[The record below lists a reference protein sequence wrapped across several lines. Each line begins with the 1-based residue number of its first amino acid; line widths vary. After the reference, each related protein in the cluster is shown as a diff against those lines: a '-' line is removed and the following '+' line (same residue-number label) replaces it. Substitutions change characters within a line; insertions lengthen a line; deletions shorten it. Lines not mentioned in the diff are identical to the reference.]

1 MARILPQSV
10 FRRGFDH
17 QSWGADRRTA
27 GSDQWLAPEG
37 VKAAVAITD
46 TVGGVVSSAVQK
58 KMGRDKILDQ
68 LSMGKEISRLAREA
82 KADKKGAKVLELQK
96 RLLAEGEKLPRFG
109 ADGSWGSESE
119 SALIRSQDKRAKAL
133 FGKNARPEQ
142 FNQYD
147 MAQKESGN
155 PFSRIV
161 AGTQSLFGADE
172 GEYAIMQANQ
182 ARAEEFEDQALA
194 RQSAAAAY
202 RQAAGAETME
212 QRRDATGAAMSAWD
226 RRRAA
231 TLSGQ
236 AAGEGQQAI
245 TQDLKRLFPGR
256 KPQKRSGG
264 GGRRMGLPRDVERDY
279 RRSEA
284 NVNSGQ
290 LALAYQKGGNSFAN
304 SPGTFRQL
312 SEREANIAGMKGTKG
327 GVWIPA
333 SRYLSKTTNDK
344 LRSTDR
350 NVQAQGFREAVDEA
364 RRSEQLAS
372 NLGKRLPEEVKKQRA
387 AHDFFSKG
395 KSTTMYRSS
404 DHPDVDA
411 FFGDP
416 LYARSIQGFGFD
428 TTAPTDQTGGGGGSQ
443 GADRLPGNS
452 RNNSVTGAV
461 LEQPQG
467 DTSFRL
473 GGEPGPVEEVLVGP
487 AATAEEVDN
496 QQAVLFGGKADL
508 EAMQGRAGPPAQ
520 PEAKPAP
527 KAKKKPKKKAPVT
540 RTPIQKKEARQ
551 RAARI
556 RQGREPIPYDRRV
569 APSGAEVVPSDGTR
583 GPAELEEGRAVERS
597 SKKKLTDSQVKAR
610 KIRKWLGS
618 PYAPAQWKRKK
629 KNEFYKFAMANG
641 LEEAKNKFI
650 K

>member
-82 KADKKGAKVLELQK
+82 KADKTGAKVLELQK

-202 RQAAGAETME
+202 RQAAGAETMG
-212 QRRDATGAAMSAWD
+212 QRREATGAAMSAWD

-264 GGRRMGLPRDVERDY
+264 GSSMGLPRDTERDY

-284 NVNSGQ
+284 NVKAGE
-290 LALAYQKGGNSFAN
+290 LALAYQKGGSSFAN
-304 SPGTFRQL
+304 SPGNFRRL
-312 SEREANIAGMKGTKG
+312 DERDAGVIGAKGTEG
-327 GVWIPA
+327 GVWIPLPQH
-333 SRYLSKTTNDK
+333 LSKETNAK
-344 LRSTDR
+344 LKSTDPNIR
-350 NVQAQGFREAVDEA
+350 RQGLSEAVAVA
-364 RRSEQLAS
+364 RQAEQLS
-372 NLGKRLPEEVKKQRA
+372 NTMGKRLPESVKKQQETHTWFSRNRGLMKTIRA
-387 AHDFFSKG
+387 SDP
-395 KSTTMYRSS
+395 RSEK
-404 DHPDVDA
+404 
-411 FFGDP
+411 FFGDKRYGRATQGIQFNDP
-416 LYARSIQGFGFD
+416 L
-428 TTAPTDQTGGGGGSQ
+428 DQTGGDGGGQ
-443 GADRLPGNS
+443 G
-452 RNNSVTGAV
+452 TGG
-461 LEQPQG
+461 QG
-467 DTSFRL
+467 GGLTLAEPNPWDDTSN
-473 GGEPGPVEEVLVGP
+473 EPRQAVGP
-487 AATAEEVDN
+487 AATAEEVDK
-496 QQAVLFGGKADL
+496 QQSVLFGGKADL
-508 EAMQGRAGPPAQ
+508 EAMQGKAAPPAQ

-527 KAKKKPKKKAPVT
+527 KAKKKAKKKAPVT

-556 RQGREPIPYDRRV
+556 RQGRESVSYERRV
-569 APSGAEVVPSDGTR
+569 APSGAEEVPSDGTMS
-583 GPAELEEGRAVERS
+583 PAELAAGRAEDRTS
-597 SKKKLTDSQVKAR
+597 EKKLTDSQAKAR

-629 KNEFYKFAMANG
+629 KNEFYKFAIKNG

-650 K
+650 SR